1 MMNTNEKLAEL
12 TLEELIQK
20 RKKINQRTLMIQ
32 IPLLIIAVGLLI
44 LNLVYKQINILF
56 VVFISTA
63 VTFIPLFTGIATINA
78 EINKRKKMNQ

>member
-1 MMNTNEKLAEL
+1 MMNTNGKLAEL

-56 VVFISTA
+56 VVVISTA